1 MTDSRMFVHLV
12 EENEWEGETWRFWL
26 QTNGNGPALERL
38 AAYLERTRPASEP
51 YTMDPLEKAIGEA
64 DVDLLVRYADDDG
77 YMASEIKVTG
87 TLTLPENLDALQP
100 DDLLYKGQI
109 KNLFHDADPVP

>member
-1 MTDSRMFVHLV
+1 M
-12 EENEWEGETWRFWL
+12 
-26 QTNGNGPALERL
+26 
-38 AAYLERTRPASEP
+38 
-51 YTMDPLEKAIGEA
+51 
-64 DVDLLVRYADDDG
+64 DLLVRYADDDG